1 MSKYMIETN
10 TIVTKQREIFHSDF
24 RNYKKAEQTAKL
36 IADDAIEDLY
46 HKYDIKR
53 EKIKVNYNYNDDNFN
68 PLEIVIT
75 YEDDGNLTLRKFE
88 KVIKIKEL

>member
-1 MSKYMIETN
+1 MIETN
-10 TIVTKQREIFHSDF
+10 TIITKQREIFHNDF
-24 RNYKKAEQTAKL
+24 RNYNKAEETAKL

-46 HKYDIKR
+46 HKYDIDR
-53 EKIKVNYNYNDDNFN
+53 EKIKVNYNYDNIYSQ